1 LPSLKD
7 LYTGG
12 DRPFGFET
20 RLAPSEKS
28 WIKSHCARSR
38 HGASALPAKDT
49 RSGARV
55 REGAA
60 ESLVPGQLTVPVY
73 TAYNCEMDK
82 SSSPLQPLYL
92 KVKRHILDN
101 IGSGKWATSARV
113 PSENDIVKS
122 FGVSRMTANRAL
134 RELRDEG
141 VLVRI
146 AGVGSFVADRHA
158 RAHPLEIR
166 SIADEI
172 RERGHVH
179 RAETV
184 SLERIRAVAELAEDF
199 GVAPRSE
206 LYCSVIVH
214 FENDRPVQ
222 LEDRY
227 VLPKLAPDYLKV
239 DFALT
244 TPHDYLTKVAPLQ
257 EAEHLLR
264 AVMPD
269 ERTRKLLAMKRDE
282 PCLLMIRRTW
292 TAGQIA
298 SVARLYYPG
307 SRYEMSGRFR
317 P

>member
-1 LPSLKD
+1 MSPS
-7 LYTGG
+7 
-12 DRPFGFET
+12 
-20 RLAPSEKS
+20 A
-28 WIKSHCARSR
+28 
-38 HGASALPAKDT
+38 
-49 RSGARV
+49 
-55 REGAA
+55 
-60 ESLVPGQLTVPVY
+60 
-73 TAYNCEMDK
+73 
-82 SSSPLQPLYL
+82 SPLQPLYL
-92 KVKRHILDN
+92 KVKRHILEN

-146 AGVGSFVADRHA
+146 AGVGSFVADSHA

-166 SIADEI
+166 SIAEEI
-172 RERGHVH
+172 RARGHVH
-179 RAETV
+179 RAEII
-184 SLERIRAVAELAEDF
+184 SLERVRAVAELAKDF
-199 GVAPRSE
+199 RIAPRSE

-214 FENDRPVQ
+214 FENDRPLQ

-227 VLPKLAPDYLKV
+227 VLPKLAPDYLKM
-239 DFALT
+239 DFSRM
-244 TPHDYLTKVAPLQ
+244 TPHDYLTTAAPLQ

-269 ERTRKLLAMKRDE
+269 ERTRKLLTMKRDE
-282 PCLLMIRRTW
+282 PCLLVIRRTW

-298 SVARLYYPG
+298 SIAHLYYPG

>member
-1 LPSLKD
+1 
-7 LYTGG
+7 
-12 DRPFGFET
+12 
-20 RLAPSEKS
+20 
-28 WIKSHCARSR
+28 
-38 HGASALPAKDT
+38 
-49 RSGARV
+49 
-55 REGAA
+55 
-60 ESLVPGQLTVPVY
+60 
-73 TAYNCEMDK
+73 MDK
-82 SSSPLQPLYL
+82 SSAAVQPLYL
-92 KVKRHILDN
+92 QVKRHILDN

-158 RAHPLEIR
+158 RAHPLQIR

-172 RERGHVH
+172 RERGHAH
-179 RAETV
+179 RADIV
-184 SLERIRAVAELAEDF
+184 SLERVRAVAELAEDF
-199 GVAPRSE
+199 GIAPRSE
-206 LYCSVIVH
+206 LFCSVIVH

-227 VLPKLAPDYLKV
+227 VLPKLAPDYLKM
-239 DFALT
+239 DFSLT
-244 TPHDYLTKVAPLQ
+244 TPYDYLTKVAPLQ

-269 ERTRKLLAMKRDE
+269 DRTRKLLAMKRDE

-292 TAGQIA
+292 AVGQIA

>member
-1 LPSLKD
+1 
-7 LYTGG
+7 
-12 DRPFGFET
+12 
-20 RLAPSEKS
+20 
-28 WIKSHCARSR
+28 
-38 HGASALPAKDT
+38 
-49 RSGARV
+49 
-55 REGAA
+55 
-60 ESLVPGQLTVPVY
+60 
-73 TAYNCEMDK
+73 MDK
-82 SSSPLQPLYL
+82 TSESLQPLYL

-101 IGSGKWATSARV
+101 IGSGKWTTSTRV

-158 RAHPLEIR
+158 HAHPLEIR
-166 SIADEI
+166 GIADEI

-179 RAETV
+179 RAEII
-184 SLERIRAVAELAEDF
+184 SLDRVRASTELAENF
-199 GVAPRSE
+199 GVAPRTE

-227 VLPKLAPDYLKV
+227 VLPKLAPDYLKM
-239 DFALT
+239 DFSQT
-244 TPHDYLTKVAPLQ
+244 TPFDYLSKVAPLQ

-269 ERTRKLLAMKRDE
+269 ERTRKLLVMKRDE

-292 TAGQIA
+292 SVGQIA

-307 SRYEMSGRFR
+307 SRYELSGRFR

>member
-1 LPSLKD
+1 MS
-7 LYTGG
+7 
-12 DRPFGFET
+12 RPN
-20 RLAPSEKS
+20 LS
-28 WIKSHCARSR
+28 
-38 HGASALPAKDT
+38 
-49 RSGARV
+49 
-55 REGAA
+55 
-60 ESLVPGQLTVPVY
+60 Q
-73 TAYNCEMDK
+73 
-82 SSSPLQPLYL
+82 QPLYL
-92 KVKRHILDN
+92 QVKRHILDN
-101 IGSGKWATSARV
+101 IGSGNWGMSARV

-146 AGVGSFVADRHA
+146 AGVGSFVADRHV

-172 RERGHVH
+172 HERGHVH
-179 RAETV
+179 RAEIV
-184 SLERIRAVAELAEDF
+184 SLEKIRAAAELAGDF
-199 GVAPRSE
+199 GIAPRSV

-227 VLPKLAPDYLKV
+227 VLPPLAPDYLTV
-239 DFALT
+239 DFTQT
-244 TPHDYLTKVAPLQ
+244 TPYDYLIKVAPLQ

-269 ERTRKLLAMKRDE
+269 ERARTLLDMKRDE

-292 TAGQIA
+292 AAGQIA
-298 SVARLYYPG
+298 SLARLYYPG

>member
-1 LPSLKD
+1 
-7 LYTGG
+7 
-12 DRPFGFET
+12 
-20 RLAPSEKS
+20 
-28 WIKSHCARSR
+28 
-38 HGASALPAKDT
+38 
-49 RSGARV
+49 
-55 REGAA
+55 
-60 ESLVPGQLTVPVY
+60 
-73 TAYNCEMDK
+73 MDK
-82 SSSPLQPLYL
+82 SIASIQPLYL

-113 PSENDIVKS
+113 PSENEIVKS

-166 SIADEI
+166 SIAEEI
-172 RERGHVH
+172 RDRGHVH
-179 RAETV
+179 RAEIL
-184 SLERIRAVAELAEDF
+184 SLERIRAVETLAEDF
-199 GVAPRSE
+199 GIAPRSD
-206 LYCSVIVH
+206 LFRSVIVH
-214 FENDRPVQ
+214 FENDHPLQ
-222 LEDRY
+222 LEERC
-227 VLPKLAPDYLKV
+227 VLPALAPDYLTV
-239 DFALT
+239 DFSRT
-244 TPHDYLTKVAPLQ
+244 TPYDYLVKVAPLQ

-269 ERTRKLLAMKRDE
+269 QRTRKLLAMKRDE

-292 TAGQIA
+292 TAGRIA

>member
-1 LPSLKD
+1 MN
-7 LYTGG
+7 
-12 DRPFGFET
+12 
-20 RLAPSEKS
+20 
-28 WIKSHCARSR
+28 
-38 HGASALPAKDT
+38 
-49 RSGARV
+49 
-55 REGAA
+55 
-60 ESLVPGQLTVPVY
+60 
-73 TAYNCEMDK
+73 TADA
-82 SSSPLQPLYL
+82 PLQPLYL
-92 KVKRHILDN
+92 RVKRHILEN
-101 IGSGKWATSARV
+101 IDSGKWSASTRV

-158 RAHPLEIR
+158 HAHPLEIR
-166 SIADEI
+166 GIADEI
-172 RERGHVH
+172 RDRGHVH
-179 RAETV
+179 RAEIV
-184 SLERIRAVAELAEDF
+184 SLERIRAVALLAEDF
-199 GVAPRSE
+199 GIAPRSE
-206 LYCSVIVH
+206 LYCSLIVH
-214 FENDRPVQ
+214 FENDRPIQ

-227 VLPKLAPDYLKV
+227 VLPKLAPEYLNV
-239 DFALT
+239 DFSGT
-244 TPHDYLTKVAPLQ
+244 TPHDYLIKVAPLQ

-264 AVMPD
+264 AEMPD

-282 PCLLMIRRTW
+282 PCLVVIRRTW

>member
-1 LPSLKD
+1 MNK
-7 LYTGG
+7 T
-12 DRPFGFET
+12 
-20 RLAPSEKS
+20 
-28 WIKSHCARSR
+28 
-38 HGASALPAKDT
+38 AST
-49 RSGARV
+49 
-55 REGAA
+55 
-60 ESLVPGQLTVPVY
+60 
-73 TAYNCEMDK
+73 
-82 SSSPLQPLYL
+82 LQPLYL

-101 IGSGKWATSARV
+101 IGSGKWATSTRV
-113 PSENDIVKS
+113 PSENDIVKT

-158 RAHPLEIR
+158 QAHPLEIR

-172 RERGHVH
+172 RERGHSH
-179 RAETV
+179 RAEIE

-199 GVAPRSE
+199 GIAPRSE
-206 LYCSVIVH
+206 LFCSVIVH
-214 FENDRPVQ
+214 FENERPVQ
-222 LEDRY
+222 LEERY
-227 VLPKLAPDYLKV
+227 VSPKLAPDYLKI
-239 DFALT
+239 DFNHT

-257 EAEHLLR
+257 EAQHLLR

-269 ERTRKLLAMKRDE
+269 ERTRKLLTMKRDE